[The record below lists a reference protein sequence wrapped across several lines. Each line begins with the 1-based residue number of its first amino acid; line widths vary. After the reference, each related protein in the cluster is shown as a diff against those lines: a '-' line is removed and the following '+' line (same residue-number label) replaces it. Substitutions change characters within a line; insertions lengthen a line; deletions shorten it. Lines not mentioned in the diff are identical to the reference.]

1 MKLRN
6 ILLALTALYLFTRKK
21 DSETKEKTDDVLI
34 EKKDDSFEVFDLE
47 KKEIEKVSE

>member
-6 ILLALTALYLFTRKK
+6 ILLALTALYFFTRKK
-21 DSETKEKTDDVLI
+21 DSKSEEKTDDVLI

-47 KKEIEKVSE
+47 KKDIEKVSE